1 MQVNAKLDGGT
12 ILATYLKTPK
22 DAESVHREVVET
34 VGTMLAEIRRGGEEA
49 VRRYSRE
56 LDDWDPETFVL
67 GRAEIEAAAAAV
79 PDATRAA
86 IEAALANVQGFARAQ
101 RETLVDLEVEPQPGV
116 TLGHR
121 HVPIDRV
128 GAYVPGGRYKMLAS
142 AFMTI
147 GVAKVA
153 GVDQVVGCTPPE
165 RGVGMTPLMVYS
177 IDLSGADTILA
188 LGGVQALATLAFGLF
203 GIEPVSMLVGA
214 GNAYVAEAKRQLYGE
229 VGIDLLAGPTEVLVI
244 ADETADPEL
253 IAIDLLSQAEH
264 GPTSPAVLLS
274 ISEEVARETIA
285 AVERLLAGDWPTADV
300 AGVAWRDHGAVIVA
314 GDHEEA
320 IAVADEIASEHVEVQ
335 VADDRLD
342 FYEDGLVN
350 YGSLFVG
357 RQATVSYGDKGIGT
371 NHVLP
376 TRRAARYTGGL
387 WVGRFLK
394 TLTQQRLTPA
404 GAALIGPDVV
414 AVAEAEAMLG
424 HARAVAERLRRN
436 EVAATR

>member
-1 MQVNAKLDGGT
+1 LPT
-12 ILATYLKTPK
+12 FLKTPK
-22 DAESVHREVVET
+22 DAEEVHREVVET
-34 VGTMLAEIRRGGEEA
+34 VGTMLAEIRRGGEDA

-56 LDDWDPETFVL
+56 LDDWDPESFVL
-67 GRAEIEAAAAAV
+67 GGAEIAAAADSV
-79 PDATRAA
+79 PAETRAS
-86 IEAALANVQGFARAQ
+86 IEAALGAVRSFAQAQ
-101 RETLVDLEVEPQPGV
+101 RETLVDLEIEPRPGV
-116 TLGHR
+116 RLGHR

-153 GVDQVVGCTPPE
+153 GVPEVLACTPPE
-165 RGVGMTPLMVYS
+165 RGVGMTPTMVYS
-177 IDLSGADTILA
+177 IDLSGADAILA

-229 VGIDLLAGPTEVLVI
+229 VGIDLLAGPTEILVI

-264 GPTSPAVLLS
+264 GPTSPAILLS
-274 ISEEVARETIA
+274 SSEEVARKAIE
-285 AVERLLAGDWPTADV
+285 AVDGLLAGDWPTADV
-300 AGVAWRDHGAVIVA
+300 AGPAWRDYGAVIVVA
-314 GDHEEA
+314 DHDEA
-320 IAVADEIASEHVEVQ
+320 LAVADEIASEHVEVQ
-335 VADDRLD
+335 VADEWLD

-357 RQATVSYGDKGIGT
+357 DQATVSYGDKGIGT

-394 TLTQQRLTPA
+394 TLTQQRLTA
-404 GAALIGPDVV
+404 EGAAAIGPDIV

-436 EVAATR
+436 EAAAAR

>member
-1 MQVNAKLDGGT
+1 LP
-12 ILATYLKTPK
+12 TYLKTPK
-22 DAESVHREVVET
+22 DAEEVHREVVET
-34 VGTMLAEIRRGGEEA
+34 VGTMLSEIRAGGEDA
-49 VRRYSRE
+49 VRRYSRD
-56 LDDWDPETFVL
+56 LDDWDPETFLL
-67 GRAEIEAAAAAV
+67 GAAEIGAAADSV
-79 PDATRAA
+79 PAETRSS
-86 IEAALANVQGFARAQ
+86 IEAALANVRGFARAQ
-101 RETLVDLEVEPQPGV
+101 RETLVDLEIEPQPGV
-116 TLGHR
+116 RLGHR

-153 GVDQVVGCTPPE
+153 GVDQVIACTPPE
-165 RGVGMTPLMVYS
+165 RGVGMTPTMVYS
-177 IDLSGADTILA
+177 IDLSGADAILA

-229 VGIDLLAGPTEVLVI
+229 VGIDLLAGPTEILVI

-274 ISEEVARETIA
+274 TSEDIARATID
-285 AVERLLAGDWPTADV
+285 AVDRLLAGDWPTADV
-300 AGVAWRDHGAVIVA
+300 AGAAWRDYGAVVVVA
-314 GDHEEA
+314 DHEEA
-320 IAVADEIASEHVEVQ
+320 LKVADEIASEHVEIQ
-335 VADDRLD
+335 TADDRLD

-357 RQATVSYGDKGIGT
+357 DQATVSYGDKGIGT

-394 TLTQQRLTPA
+394 TLTHQRLTPA
-404 GAALIGPDVV
+404 GAAVVGPDVV

-424 HARAVAERLRRN
+424 HARAVAERLDRN
-436 EVAATR
+436 GAAAAR